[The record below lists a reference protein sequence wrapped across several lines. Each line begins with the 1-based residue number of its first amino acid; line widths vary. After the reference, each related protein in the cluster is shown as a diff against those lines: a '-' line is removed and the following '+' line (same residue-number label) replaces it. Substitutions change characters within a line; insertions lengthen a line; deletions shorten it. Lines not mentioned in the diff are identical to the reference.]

1 MTESKPVTSL
11 SPDHLSHIED
21 HLDRRYIQP
30 GKLPGTLTLVA
41 RRGEIAYLK
50 AQGLMDVGRNKPVCR
65 EWLPTRSVRNCG
77 LLLMGRWFRG
87 S

>member
-1 MTESKPVTSL
+1 MTESKQVTGL

-21 HLDRRYIQP
+21 HLERRYIQP

-50 AQGLMDVGRNKPVCR
+50 AQGLMDVERNKPVCR
-65 EWLPTRSVRNCG
+65 DRTLE
-77 LLLMGRWFRG
+77 LLGEHRCAG
-87 S
+87 VSGAVAG